1 MTAKDLLGCGRLAE
15 AAELVRE
22 GLSLPGVSNSVA
34 MARLAAMVLAVRH
47 GELATAD
54 LHLERARE
62 LIPELEQR
70 PGLEAPPLLAE
81 HLLAHGRYADTVGL
95 ISGSLEVQAVDP
107 LVVDDMLVWGARSA
121 ADWAEQARDRRDTAM
136 LAGARAAMA
145 ELLERRGRLGV
156 PPPFEGGWEDNHA
169 QPARQALFEAERL
182 RCDEGSAPSSA
193 WAIAVERCE
202 LAGLRWDA
210 EVSRWRLAQALS
222 REGARHATVAE
233 QLRTAHRFAV
243 AAGATR
249 LTGGYALSPRRAAYR
264 WRSRTCPRRSGP
276 PRDPS
281 PPSPSASVRCWR
293 TWWRGGPTP
302 RSPRRW

>member
-1 MTAKDLLGCGRLAE
+1 
-15 AAELVRE
+15 
-22 GLSLPGVSNSVA
+22 
-34 MARLAAMVLAVRH
+34 
-47 GELATAD
+47 
-54 LHLERARE
+54 
-62 LIPELEQR
+62 
-70 PGLEAPPLLAE
+70 
-81 HLLAHGRYADTVGL
+81 
-95 ISGSLEVQAVDP
+95 
-107 LVVDDMLVWGARSA
+107 
-121 ADWAEQARDRRDTAM
+121 
-136 LAGARAAMA
+136 MA

-249 LTGGYALSPRRAAYR
+249 LDRRLRAVAQAGGIPLEEPDLPAAQRAAAGPLAALTEREREVLAHLVAGRTYSEIASALVISEKTVSSHVSHLLSKTDT
-264 WRSRTCPRRSGP
+264 RSRRELAELAQRLAAHGP
-276 PRDPS
+276 Q
-281 PPSPSASVRCWR
+281 
-293 TWWRGGPTP
+293 
-302 RSPRRW
+302 